1 MRPGESLYQRPAPGG
16 GEGKRL
22 FLAIAVSVGAM
33 WILMTFVLPKPAQP
47 PAQPAQPTVTSPDGT
62 ATGPAPLIPA
72 EPGDDDSAADGTA
85 MTQDGVAPAPVKR
98 VEPELQTA
106 EFRRDGYQATFTNQ
120 GAGPADWRLDEY
132 HEELELP
139 WLPTW
144 LWDGVKSGFD
154 FDRFSLSCPE
164 SQPVDLIQGD
174 HAYHVVPAFD
184 AGTLLVGA
192 PRSEVLLSDDN
203 QIIYRSYQG
212 DLEITTTYDLPEQG
226 SLMEY
231 RVEVR
236 NGGAAARALQP
247 RFSVVAP
254 VKPAKS
260 RYGSNAT
267 PFRNRDGKNKLYQVK
282 SLDKKGLIQDLEP
295 GIRFAGIQ
303 DRYFMTAL
311 VPDEIPAAFEAS
323 PIGWL
328 DGQGMGLLNQAPMLA
343 DGEMANKVYRSTLIM
358 ADRTLQPGESASFTF
373 DLYIGPKI
381 LSELKTLDN
390 GLESTVQYGVFS
402 IIARPMLAALKFMYK
417 ITGSWGIA
425 IILLTFIV
433 KVLVFPL
440 DQASYKSMHKMRA
453 VAPAMQEI
461 RDKFK
466 SDPQRQQQ
474 EMMAMYKEKGVNPF
488 SGCLPMLIQM
498 PIWFALYR
506 VLWNSIE
513 LYQVPFLYFCDL
525 TVRDPICIFPIMLSV
540 IMFVQQKMAP
550 PPTDPNQKM
559 IMQMMPLMFAVI
571 MFALPSGLVLYIT
584 VSSLLRLL
592 QQWLVNRKGDREA
605 ESATAK

>member
-1 MRPGESLYQRPAPGG
+1 MQPGEPLYQRPSPGG
-16 GEGKRL
+16 GEGKRI
-22 FLAIAVSVGAM
+22 FLAVAVSLGAM
-33 WILMTFVLPKPAQP
+33 YILMNYVLPKPAQP
-47 PAQPAQPTVTSPDGT
+47 PAEPAEPTVTSPDGMT
-62 ATGPAPLIPA
+62 QGPAPLIPG
-72 EPGDDDSAADGTA
+72 EPGDDDSAADGSSMTA
-85 MTQDGVAPAPVKR
+85 AGVPAAPVER
-98 VEPELQTA
+98 PEPEFQTIRL
-106 EFRRDGYQATFTNQ
+106 EREEYSATFSNQ
-120 GAGPADWRLDEY
+120 GGGPSSWLLNDY
-132 HEELELP
+132 TEELELP

-154 FDRFSLSCPE
+154 FEPFSLKCPE
-164 SQPVDLIQGD
+164 SERVDLVRGD
-174 HAYHVVPAFD
+174 HAYHVVPTFD
-184 AGTLLVGA
+184 VGTLLVGA
-192 PRSEVLLSDDN
+192 PRSEVLISDDT
-203 QIIYRSYQG
+203 QIVYRSYQG
-212 DLEITTTYDLPEQG
+212 DLEITTTYGIPTEG

-231 RVEVR
+231 RVDVR
-236 NGGAAARALQP
+236 NTGSARPLQP

-260 RYGSNAT
+260 RYASNTT

-295 GIRFAGIQ
+295 GIRFAGIT
-303 DRYFMTAL
+303 DRYFMTVL
-311 VPDEIPAAFEAS
+311 VPDEIPAGFEAS
-323 PIGWL
+323 PIGWM
-328 DGQGMGLLNQAPMLA
+328 DDQGMALLNQAPMLA
-343 DGEMANKVYRSTLIM
+343 DGEMADKVYRATLMM
-358 ADRTLQPGESASFTF
+358 ADRTLQTGETATFTF

-402 IIARPMLAALKFMYK
+402 ILARPMLAALKFMHQL
-417 ITGSWGIA
+417 TGSWGIA

-525 TVRDPICIFPIMLSV
+525 TVRDPICIFPLVLSV
-540 IMFVQQKMAP
+540 IMYVQQKMAP

-592 QQWLVNRKGDREA
+592 QQWFVNRTGDRKA
-605 ESATAK
+605 EQAAAK